1 MNYDEFVGQV
11 QNRARLESRGKAE
24 RAIEA
29 TLSTLAER
37 LAGGESE
44 HLVAQLPED
53 IARRI
58 DTDAGP
64 GESFSFDDFKA
75 KVAEREGV
83 DEGDAVFHSRAVI
96 EVWQEA
102 VSPQQVKHVKSQLTN
117 DYLPWFDSGSQ
128 GELRG

>member
-11 QNRARLESRGKAE
+11 QNRARLDTRGKAE

-29 TLSTLAER
+29 TLSTLAQR

-58 DTDAGP
+58 ETNPGR
-64 GESFSFDDFKA
+64 GESFSFDDFKI

-83 DEGDAVFHSRAVI
+83 EQGEAVFHSRAVI
-96 EVWQEA
+96 EVWREA
-102 VSPQQVKHVKSQLTN
+102 VSPQQVEHVKTNLT
-117 DYLPWFDSGSQ
+117 DDFMPWFDSGSQ
-128 GELRG
+128 GEMRA